1 MATTGWCVLTL
12 SLLVL
17 LSLSVSADDCSKYNP
32 CKNGGTCSVDTFHT
46 IFCLCTREYTGHN
59 CQYAKGRL
67 RVFVKTGANL
77 RNRDGPGPG
86 TSDPYVRVVAKDH
99 LGHKRTKE
107 TKTIYNNASPT
118 FNQWLDF
125 GVKAWASMTVQILD
139 RDWSRSD
146 PLSRVV
152 KGVLKQFGRTNYRI
166 YGYRG
171 YVDIYITYYRY
182 AIGLHGPPG
191 HRGITGPSG

>member
-1 MATTGWCVLTL
+1 MATAGWCVLTL
-12 SLLVL
+12 SLLAL
-17 LSLSVSADDCSKYNP
+17 FSLSVNAEDCSNYNP
-32 CKNGGTCSVDTFHT
+32 CKNGGTCFVNTLHT
-46 IFCLCTREYTGHN
+46 VFCLCTREYTGNN

-77 RNRDGPGPG
+77 KNRDRAGSGI
-86 TSDPYVRVVAKDH
+86 SDPYVRVVATDR

-139 RDWSRSD
+139 RDWARSD

-152 KGVLKQFGRTNYRI
+152 KGALNRFGQTNFRL

-171 YVDIYITYYRY
+171 YVDLYITYYKY
-182 AIGLHGPPG
+182 VIGLPGPPG
-191 HRGITGPSG
+191 RKGITGPSG